1 MICPEC
7 RAKNPDDARFC
18 GNCGYNF
25 QNQKVET
32 EQEKKKKERKK
43 IILYILAGIVF
54 AITAAA
60 ALLIVLDDTGSGAN
74 DVSDIALPK
83 EKSSS
88 AGNTETSADST
99 ETSAASSEE
108 KADSDLPE
116 IVSNAKVDYNKII
129 SLHDYKTFYA
139 DGYSFGFPLLLY
151 ERVEEFGDNGYR
163 FSSSSDPYSWLEFQQ
178 EKRTD
183 QSSIEETAKERSR
196 ELKSQMTGIE
206 EILDKP
212 EKGVCIFAGSRYNDE
227 NQKLYH
233 LLRVEDD
240 CVYNMTVG
248 YPDTDDKE
256 LDGKRNYYIDCLY
269 RMCSFS
275 GGTYKPRTYDQFLS
289 NDMGTKK

>member
-25 QNQKVET
+25 QNQMVET

-88 AGNTETSADST
+88 AGSTETSADST

-183 QSSIEETAKERSR
+183 QSSVEGTAKERSR

-227 NQKLYH
+227 NQKLYR

>member
-1 MICPEC
+1 MKNMICPEC
-7 RAKNPDDARFC
+7 KAKNPDDARFC

-25 QNQKVET
+25 QNQPVET
-32 EQEKKKKERKK
+32 EQQKKKKETKK
-43 IILYILAGIVF
+43 IILYVLAGIVF
-54 AITAAA
+54 AITAAI
-60 ALLIVLDDTGSGAN
+60 ALMIVLDDTGSGAN

-88 AGNTETSADST
+88 AGST
-99 ETSAASSEE
+99 ETSAAATSE
-108 KADSDLPE
+108 KADSNLPE
-116 IVSNAKVDYNKII
+116 IVSNEKVDYNKII

-163 FSSSSDPYSWLEFQQ
+163 FSSSSDPYSWLEFQE

-183 QSSIEETAKERSR
+183 QSSREDAAKERSR

-212 EKGVCIFAGSRYNDE
+212 EKGVCIFAGSRSDDE

-240 CVYNMTVG
+240 SVYYMTVG

-289 NDMGTKK
+289 DDMGTKK

>member
-25 QNQKVET
+25 QNQMVET

-43 IILYILAGIVF
+43 IILYILVGIVF
-54 AITAAA
+54 AITAA

-88 AGNTETSADST
+88 AGSTETSADST

-178 EKRTD
+178 GKRMD

>member
-25 QNQKVET
+25 QNQMVET

-43 IILYILAGIVF
+43 IISYILVGIVF

-88 AGNTETSADST
+88 AGSTETSADST

>member
-25 QNQKVET
+25 QNQMVET

-83 EKSSS
+83 EKSS
-88 AGNTETSADST
+88 SADST

>member
-25 QNQKVET
+25 QNQMVET
-32 EQEKKKKERKK
+32 DQEKKKKERKK
-43 IILYILAGIVF
+43 IILYILVGIVF

-88 AGNTETSADST
+88 AGSTETSADST

>member
-25 QNQKVET
+25 QNQMVET

-43 IILYILAGIVF
+43 IILYILVGIVF
-54 AITAAA
+54 AITAAS

-88 AGNTETSADST
+88 AGSTETSADST

>member
-25 QNQKVET
+25 QNQMVET

-43 IILYILAGIVF
+43 IILYILVGIVF

-88 AGNTETSADST
+88 AGSTETSADST

-178 EKRTD
+178 EKRMD

>member
-18 GNCGYNF
+18 GNCGYNS
-25 QNQKVET
+25 QNQMVET

-43 IILYILAGIVF
+43 IILYILVGIVF

-88 AGNTETSADST
+88 AGSTETSADST

>member
-25 QNQKVET
+25 QNQIVET

-43 IILYILAGIVF
+43 IILYILVGIVF

-88 AGNTETSADST
+88 AGSTETSADST

>member
-1 MICPEC
+1 M
-7 RAKNPDDARFC
+7 
-18 GNCGYNF
+18 
-25 QNQKVET
+25 
-32 EQEKKKKERKK
+32 
-43 IILYILAGIVF
+43 
-54 AITAAA
+54 
-60 ALLIVLDDTGSGAN
+60 
-74 DVSDIALPK
+74 
-83 EKSSS
+83 
-88 AGNTETSADST
+88 
-99 ETSAASSEE
+99 
-108 KADSDLPE
+108 
-116 IVSNAKVDYNKII
+116 SNAKVDYNKII

>member
-25 QNQKVET
+25 QNQMVET

-43 IILYILAGIVF
+43 IILYILVGIVF

-88 AGNTETSADST
+88 AGSTETSADST

-151 ERVEEFGDNGYR
+151 ERVEEFRDNGYR

>member
-25 QNQKVET
+25 QNQMVET

-43 IILYILAGIVF
+43 IILYILVGIVF

-88 AGNTETSADST
+88 AGSTETSADST
-99 ETSAASSEE
+99 ETSVASSEE

>member
-25 QNQKVET
+25 QNQMVET

-43 IILYILAGIVF
+43 IILYILVGIVF

-88 AGNTETSADST
+88 AGSTETSADST

-151 ERVEEFGDNGYR
+151 EWVEEFGDNGYR

>member
-25 QNQKVET
+25 QNQMVET

-43 IILYILAGIVF
+43 IILYILVGIVF

-88 AGNTETSADST
+88 AGSTETSADST

-240 CVYNMTVG
+240 CVYNMTVTR
-248 YPDTDDKE
+248 YLRVDKE

>member
-25 QNQKVET
+25 QNQMVET

-43 IILYILAGIVF
+43 IILYILVGIVF

-88 AGNTETSADST
+88 AGSTETSADST

>member
-25 QNQKVET
+25 QNQMVET

-43 IILYILAGIVF
+43 IILYILVGIVF

-88 AGNTETSADST
+88 AGSTETSADST

-196 ELKSQMTGIE
+196 ELKSHMTGIE

>member
-25 QNQKVET
+25 QNQMVET

-43 IILYILAGIVF
+43 IILYILVGIVF

-88 AGNTETSADST
+88 AGSTETSADST

-183 QSSIEETAKERSR
+183 QSSIEETAKER
-196 ELKSQMTGIE
+196 
-206 EILDKP
+206 
-212 EKGVCIFAGSRYNDE
+212 VCIFAGSRYNDE